1 MKKDQKLSL
10 AKTMIKDIRVWIL
23 IYFLIRL
30 IGILNPP
37 LEVAHNWRQVTVN
50 MVARNYFEI
59 DPNLFYPRVDMAG
72 EKTGITGMEFPLL
85 NYLIF
90 IVSQLFGFDHWY
102 GRLIN
107 LFVSSLGIFYFYL
120 IVKKQFSP
128 KLALISGI
136 IMLNSIWFCYSR
148 KIMPDTFSVS
158 ITLIGLY
165 YALEY
170 LYQNNNILN
179 LFLYVLFGVLGVLS
193 KIPALV
199 ILTVL
204 CVPIFDKSVNSKR
217 KLFLIASTILIL
229 IPVIAWYFYWVPYLV
244 TEYGFWHYYMGT
256 TFNKGFY
263 EILSNLDLVAK
274 KFYFEALKFSGFALF
289 ILGLYFLIRKSN
301 KKLILVL
308 LITTI
313 VFLFFVIIAGRGFY
327 GHSYYIIP
335 YVPIMAL
342 IAAFAINAF
351 RMKWIRNSI
360 LAIIILEGLLNQYH
374 DFRIKKEDS
383 YRLSLEKIADSI
395 CKQNDLIAINGG
407 INPRD
412 IYFTH
417 RKGWTISNEEM
428 YNIGLLNELAKK
440 GCKYLFIDKKAID
453 YKLPELP
460 LIRVYEDKNY
470 SIFQF

>member
-1 MKKDQKLSL
+1 MKKEQKLIL
-10 AKTMIKDIRVWIL
+10 TKTMIKDIRVWIL
-23 IYFLIRL
+23 VYFLIRL

-59 DPNLFYPRVDMAG
+59 DSNPFYPRVDMAG

-90 IVSQLFGFDHWY
+90 IVSKLFGFDHWY

-107 LFVSSLGIFYFYL
+107 LIVSSLGIFYFYR

-128 KLALISGI
+128 ALALISGI

-170 LYQNNNILN
+170 LYQKNNILN

-193 KIPALV
+193 KIPAAV

-204 CVPIFDKSVNSKR
+204 CVPIFDKSVSSKS
-217 KLFLIASTILIL
+217 KMFLVAGSILIL
-229 IPVIAWYFYWVPYLV
+229 FPVIAWYFYWVPYLV
-244 TEYGFWHYYMGT
+244 AEYGFWHYYMGT
-256 TFNKGFY
+256 TFNNGFH
-263 EILSNLDLVAK
+263 EIITNLDQFAK
-274 KFYFEALKFSGFALF
+274 KFYFEALRFSGFALF
-289 ILGLYFLIRKSN
+289 ILGLYFLIRKPN
-301 KKLILVL
+301 KKFILILI
-308 LITTI
+308 ITTI
-313 VFLFFVIIAGRGFY
+313 IFLLFVIIAGRGFY

-342 IAAFAINAF
+342 IAAFAIENVKL
-351 RMKWIRNSI
+351 KWIRNGL
-360 LAIIILEGLLNQYH
+360 LAIIILEGILNQYH

-395 CKQNDLIAINGG
+395 CKQYDLIAINGD

-412 IYFTH
+412 LYFTH
-417 RKGWTISNEEM
+417 RKGWTISNEDLF
-428 YNIGLLNELAKK
+428 NIGYLNELAKK
-440 GCKYLFIDKKAID
+440 GCKYVFIDKKALD
-453 YKLPELP
+453 YQLPELP
-460 LIRVYEDKNY
+460 LVRVYEDKSY
-470 SIFQF
+470 SIFKF